1 MKMFSYES
9 FGPPDVL
16 QLKDVDKPIPKQHE
30 VLIKIFAT
38 TVTSADCRLRSGN
51 FPRGF
56 GFVSRLVFGIRTP
69 RRKVLGM
76 ELSGVVV
83 AVGSHVTKF
92 KVADEVFAM
101 SGISMGCYAQYKC
114 MPETACIA
122 LKPASLSFT
131 DAAALAFGG
140 TTALDFIRRAKLMSG
155 ERVLVNGASGCVGSA
170 IVQLARH
177 VGAEVTA
184 VCSSANIELVH
195 GLGAS
200 HAIDYTKEDF
210 AEHGCIYDV
219 VVDTVGTMSPA
230 RSYLALKPGGRLLLV
245 AAGLPELLQALW
257 LSIRHNFQLVAGP
270 AVERQEDLQTLAEL
284 VNVGKFTPVIDRTYS
299 FLELNEAH
307 HYVDLGHKKGNV
319 VIVLAHDS

>member
-1 MKMFSYES
+1 
-9 FGPPDVL
+9 
-16 QLKDVDKPIPKQHE
+16 
-30 VLIKIFAT
+30 
-38 TVTSADCRLRSGN
+38 
-51 FPRGF
+51 
-56 GFVSRLVFGIRTP
+56 
-69 RRKVLGM
+69 M

-101 SGISMGCYAQYKC
+101 SGINMGCYAQYKC

-140 TTALDFIRRAKLMSG
+140 TTALDFIRRAKLTSG
-155 ERVLVNGASGCVGSA
+155 ARVLVNGASGSVGSA
-170 IVQLARH
+170 FVQLARH

-184 VCSSANIELVH
+184 VCSSTNMALVYA
-195 GLGAS
+195 LGAS
-200 HAIDYTKEDF
+200 HVIDYAKEDF
-210 AEHGCIYDV
+210 TEQTGSYDV
-219 VVDTVGTMSPA
+219 VVDTVGTISPA
-230 RSYLALKPGGRLLLV
+230 RSYLALKPGGRLLMV
-245 AAGLPELLQALW
+245 AAGVPDIIEALL
-257 LSIRHNFQLVAGP
+257 LSIRHNFYVIAGP
-270 AVERQEDLQTLAEL
+270 VAERQEDLHTLAEL